1 MALEPGHFVGQ
12 LRDLGRLA
20 PSPVD
25 RVRLLATTVELWIRK
40 RRGRRE
46 GRLVPIRLLGP
57 RGPIRLWLGN
67 YTDLEAVHEVFVSG
81 TYARV
86 AGLPAETILDLGGNC
101 GASMAYFKA
110 LHPAARIH
118 VAEPDPIA
126 FRTLSANAEDLDGVV
141 LHQVAVGKVDER
153 RRFYQSNAAW
163 SSSLVGDQVH
173 AGGQWIEVDVVA
185 LGTLLDRAGLERV
198 DLLKLDVE
206 GAEWEILPAVR
217 LADVA
222 AAVIGELHDPGDDSQ
237 AVLDEA
243 FDGFDVVFLEDPPS
257 HFVATAVRSTGT
269 PEGGPSEC
277 LRA

>member
-20 PSPVD
+20 PSPID

-40 RRGRRE
+40 RRGRRD
-46 GRLVPIRLLGP
+46 GRLVPIRVQGP
-57 RGPIRLWLGN
+57 GGPIRLWLGN
-67 YTDLEAVHEVFVSG
+67 YTDLEAVHEVFVAG

-86 AGLPAETILDLGGNC
+86 AGVPAATILDLGGNC
-101 GASMAYFKA
+101 GASLAYFKA

-118 VAEPDPIA
+118 VAEPDPLA
-126 FRTLSANAEDLDGVV
+126 FRTLAANASGLSDVV
-141 LHQVAVGKVDER
+141 LHQVAVGQVDER

-173 AGGQWIEVDVVA
+173 AGGQWIEVDVVT
-185 LGTLLDRAGLERV
+185 LETLLGRAGLERV

-206 GAEWEILPAVR
+206 GAEWEILPSVR

-222 AAVIGELHDPGDDSQ
+222 ATVIGELHDPADDSR
-237 AVLDEA
+237 AVLDQA
-243 FDGFDVVFLEDPPS
+243 FDGFDVTFLEDPPS
-257 HFVATAVRSTGT
+257 HFVATVARPTGT
-269 PEGGPSEC
+269 PGGGPSER
-277 LRA
+277 LPA